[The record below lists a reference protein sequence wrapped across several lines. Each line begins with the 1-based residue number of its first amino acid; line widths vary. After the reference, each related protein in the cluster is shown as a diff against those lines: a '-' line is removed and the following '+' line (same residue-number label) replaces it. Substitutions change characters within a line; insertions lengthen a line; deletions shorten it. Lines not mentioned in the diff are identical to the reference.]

1 MFVQAVCMHCDE
13 CIIGCRQNGFGG
25 KADLEHAKDINKEV
39 YDFLASA
46 GAKYNVG
53 FWKPGSGIIH
63 QIVLENYAFPGAMI
77 IGTDSHT
84 PNAGGLGSCAVGVG
98 GADAVDV
105 MAGLPWELKAPKVIG
120 VYLSGKLSKWTSP
133 KDVILKVA
141 GALLSIHAS
150 AAVTDRCVCT
160 AG

>member
-1 MFVQAVCMHCDE
+1 MT
-13 CIIGCRQNGFGG
+13 
-25 KADLEHAKDINKEV
+25 NKEV
-39 YDFLASA
+39 YDFLASS
-46 GAKYNVG
+46 GAKYGVG

-63 QIVLENYAFPGAMI
+63 QTVLENYAYPGAMI

-120 VYLSGKLSKWTSP
+120 VHLTGKMSKWTAP
-133 KDVILKVA
+133 KDVICKLAGTCICATGTTVAAAVRIAFAAMRRFHVHLLLVEYDPEA
-141 GALLSIHAS
+141 GAQAS
-150 AAVTDRCVCT
+150 
-160 AG
+160 

>member
-1 MFVQAVCMHCDE
+1 M
-13 CIIGCRQNGFGG
+13 
-25 KADLEHAKDINKEV
+25 

-46 GAKYNVG
+46 GAKYGVG

-63 QIVLENYAFPGAMI
+63 QIVLENYAFPGGMM

-84 PNAGGLGSCAVGVG
+84 PNAGGLGMCAVGVG

-120 VYLSGKLSKWTSP
+120 VHLKGKLGKWTSP
-133 KDVILKVA
+133 KDVICKLAGVA
-141 GALLSIHAS
+141 LQPLLHSLCLLAS
-150 AAVTDRCVCT
+150 LPPSSQLVRAQRHKSYT
-160 AG
+160 